1 MTPAA
6 QAQSQP
12 QAASQASPQAA
23 PQGPSPEPG
32 LAGNELWQTF
42 GLEAALAAALPDLIT
57 LRRHLHAHPELSGQ
71 EQQTAALIAGELRA
85 LGWRVREAVGRTGVL
100 AELGPEGPGVPLVA
114 LRVDM
119 DALPVEERT
128 GVAWASTRQG
138 LMHACG
144 HDLHSAVG
152 LGVARLLAP
161 LADQLS
167 ARIRLLF
174 QPAEET
180 AEGAAWMVADGAME
194 GVDALFGLHVFP
206 SLAVGSIGVRTG
218 SLTAAAGELEV
229 EVLGEGGHGARP
241 HQSTDAIWIA
251 ARVVSGLQEAIS
263 RRLDALHP
271 VVVSFGR
278 IEGGKAYNVIADH
291 VRLLG
296 TVRCL
301 DLEVHARLPG
311 WIEDTVQALC
321 QGHGGEARVRYRCI
335 APPVKNDGPL
345 TQLVAEAACHL
356 LGRDQVIWLEQ
367 PSLGAEDFAQLQG
380 DTPAT
385 MFRLGVAGPNGCT
398 PLHSNSFDP
407 DEGALAVGVK
417 VLALSLLRWIGKQT
431 PAGEGPQP

>member
-6 QAQSQP
+6 PVASS
-12 QAASQASPQAA
+12 AASELPQ
-23 PQGPSPEPG
+23 
-32 LAGNELWQTF
+32 
-42 GLEAALAAALPDLIT
+42 LEAALGSALEAALPELIA
-57 LRRHLHAHPELSGQ
+57 LRRHLHAHPELSGN
-71 EQQTAALIAGELRA
+71 EHQTAALVAGELRG
-85 LGWRVREAVGRTGVL
+85 LGWRVQEGVGRTGVL
-100 AELGPEGPGVPLVA
+100 AELGPERDGAGRLAPLVA

-128 GVAWASTRQG
+128 GVAFASRHQG

-144 HDLHSAVG
+144 HDIHTTVG

-161 LADQLS
+161 LADQLT
-167 ARIRLLF
+167 ARVRLLF

-180 AEGAAWMVADGAME
+180 AQGAAWMLADGAMD
-194 GVDALFGLHVFP
+194 GVEALFGVHVFP
-206 SLAVGSIGVRTG
+206 SLPVGTVGVRSG

-278 IEGGKAYNVIADH
+278 IEGGKAFNVIADH

-301 DLEVHARLPG
+301 DLEVHAQLPG
-311 WIEDTVQALC
+311 WIEDTVKALC
-321 QGHGGEARVRYRCI
+321 EGHGGEARVRYRCI
-335 APPVKNDGPL
+335 SPPVHNDPAL
-345 TQLVAEAACHL
+345 TALVAEAAVEL
-356 LGRDQVIWLEQ
+356 LGRSNVRWLEQ
-367 PSLGAEDFAQLQG
+367 PSLGAEDFAELQR
-380 DTPAT
+380 DTPGT
-385 MFRLGVAGPNGCT
+385 MFRLGVAGPQGCT
-398 PLHSNSFDP
+398 PLHSNSFEP
-407 DEGALAVGVK
+407 DEGCLAVGIQ
-417 VLALSLLRWIGKQT
+417 VLSLSLLRWMQ
-431 PAGEGPQP
+431 ARRAQP